1 MRNRLA
7 RVFVI
12 AVSAAGLTACTT
24 TAVGNPVPDQV
35 NSTDN
40 PTSGTST
47 SADPPADELPSDGA
61 PKVENPID
69 ASAFEQNP
77 CDALTPGQTSK
88 LNVPAAGKAADTEFG
103 KGCIWRNPDSGGATG
118 ISFLSSIRRGLSI
131 AYAEQDAG
139 YYKYFKPVDDL
150 EGFPAAIFDTR
161 TDKPTSQCSITVGLA
176 DDLAFQTLTNLSRN
190 NIGQKDPCEVGEL
203 ATREMLKTIKA
214 NS

>member
-7 RVFVI
+7 RVAII
-12 AVSAAGLTACTT
+12 AVSVAGLTACTT
-24 TAVGNPVPDQV
+24 AAEGNPIPDQE
-35 NSTDN
+35 NSTDE
-40 PTSGTST
+40 PTSGN
-47 SADPPADELPSDGA
+47 PPSDDELPSDGA

-77 CDALTPGQTSK
+77 CDALTAGQTSA
-88 LNVPAAGKAADTEFG
+88 LNVQAAGEPADTEFG
-103 KGCIWRNPDSGGATG
+103 KGCIWRNPETGGATG
-118 ISFLSSIRRGLSI
+118 ISFLSSVRRGLSI

-139 YYKYFKPVDDL
+139 FYKYFKPIDDL

-161 TDKPTSQCSITVGLA
+161 NDNPTSQCSITVGLA
-176 DDLAFQTLTNLSRN
+176 DDLALQTLTNLSRN
-190 NIGQKDPCEVGEL
+190 NIGQKDPCEAGVM